1 MDIALV
7 RSVTDSFSRAL
18 VGESGSVLDPDRA
31 RRQHAEYVAVL
42 RSAGYTIGEVA
53 GDEAHPDCVFIEDT
67 AVVLGSVAVIARSGA
82 SSRRGEAVPVRD
94 ALTGRFSIA
103 TIDAPGTLDGGDVM
117 QVGGK
122 VYVGHSERSNPAG
135 IEQLVEIAA
144 GCGLDVTTVRVHD
157 GLHLK
162 SSVLPLD
169 AETVLVTP
177 DSVDEA
183 ALNGLRVVRE
193 APTER
198 FRASALPM
206 RDGRLLITT
215 SAPLTS
221 EMLANIGYDVVPV
234 DVTELQAADGG
245 LTCMSI
251 LFRDPAR

>member
-1 MDIALV
+1 
-7 RSVTDSFSRAL
+7 
-18 VGESGSVLDPDRA
+18 
-31 RRQHAEYVAVL
+31 
-42 RSAGYTIGEVA
+42 
-53 GDEAHPDCVFIEDT
+53 
-67 AVVLGSVAVIARSGA
+67 
-82 SSRRGEAVPVRD
+82 
-94 ALTGRFSIA
+94 
-103 TIDAPGTLDGGDVM
+103 
-117 QVGGK
+117 
-122 VYVGHSERSNPAG
+122 VGHSERSNPAG

>member
-1 MDIALV
+1 MDTALV
-7 RSVTDSFSRAL
+7 RPVADSFSRAL
-18 VGESGSVLDPDRA
+18 VGEAGSALDPDRA
-31 RRQHAEYVAVL
+31 RRHHADYVAL
-42 RSAGYTIGEVA
+42 LDSAGYTIEEVA

-82 SSRRGEAVPVRD
+82 SSRRGEAAPVRD
-94 ALTGRFSIA
+94 ALTARFSIA

-122 VYVGHSERSNPAG
+122 AYVGHSARTNPAA
-135 IEQLVEIAA
+135 IEQLAEIAT
-144 GCGLDVTTVRVHD
+144 GCGLEVTTVRVHD

-177 DSVDEA
+177 NSVDED
-183 ALNGLRVVRE
+183 ALNGLRIVRE

-206 RDGRLLITT
+206 RDGRLVITT
-215 SAPLTS
+215 SAPATS
-221 EMLANIGYDVVPV
+221 EMLASIGYDVVPI

-251 LFRDPAR
+251 LFHEPVR